1 MNANYVNP
9 DKELQAYIYQQVSE
23 LEPYLVPNTQVN
35 VLVQNEAKEKSV
47 RLSAN
52 VPEGV
57 IEAEAAS
64 ENLYEAISDAKKVLL
79 YQIDEINNA
88 TDSLE
93 RDLKVRNFMTQSQW
107 LH

>member
-1 MNANYVNP
+1 MNANYTNP

-35 VLVQNEAKEKSV
+35 VLVQNEEKEKTV
-47 RLSAN
+47 KLSAN

-57 IEAEAAS
+57 IEAEAAGS
-64 ENLYEAISDAKKVLL
+64 DLYQAISDAKKVLL
-79 YQIDEINNA
+79 FQIDEINNS
-88 TDSLE
+88 TDSME
-93 RDLKVRNFMTQSQW
+93 RDIKVRSFMNGSQW

>member
-1 MNANYVNP
+1 MNANYTNP

-23 LEPYLVPNTQVN
+23 LEPFLVPNTQVN
-35 VLVQNEAKEKSV
+35 VLVQNETKEKSV

-57 IEAEAAS
+57 IEAEAAG
-64 ENLYEAISDAKKVLL
+64 EDLYEVISDAKKVLL

-88 TDSLE
+88 TDSIE
-93 RDLKVRNFMTQSQW
+93 RDMKVRNFTNGSQW

>member
-1 MNANYVNP
+1 MNPNYTNP

-23 LEPYLVPNTQVN
+23 LEPFLVPNTQVN
-35 VLVQNEAKEKSV
+35 VLVQNEKKEKTV
-47 RLSAN
+47 KLSAN
-52 VPEGV
+52 IPEGV

-64 ENLYEAISDAKKVLL
+64 EDLYEAISDAKKVLL
-79 YQIDEINNA
+79 FQIDEINNE

-93 RDLKVRNFMTQSQW
+93 RDIKVRSFMNKSQW

>member
-1 MNANYVNP
+1 MNANYTNP

-23 LEPYLVPNTQVN
+23 LEPFLVPNTQVN
-35 VLVQNEAKEKSV
+35 VLVQNETKEKSV

-57 IEAEAAS
+57 IEAEAAG
-64 ENLYEAISDAKKVLL
+64 EDLYAAISDAKKVLL

-88 TDSLE
+88 TDSIE
-93 RDLKVRNFMTQSQW
+93 RDMKVRNATNGSQW